1 VRILIYGINYFP
13 ELTGIGKYTGEMAEW
28 LAARGH
34 DVRIVTA
41 PPYYPAWHVADG
53 YSRWKYSHERLNG
66 VKVWRCPLYVPANQ
80 SGLKRIF
87 HLASFALS
95 SLPVM
100 IRQIFWKP
108 DVVLVI
114 EPPLFCAPM
123 AWLTARLSRA
133 KCWLHVQDFEVDAAF
148 DLGIIPFAWMKKL
161 VSAIERWLMQRFDG
175 VSTISGSMVKR
186 LVEKGVQQKKTL
198 LFPNWAD
205 IQNIR
210 ADAKGAL
217 AFRRLLDI
225 PEQGMIVLYSG
236 NMGEKQGLELV
247 IEAADLLRDQQH
259 LFFALCGE
267 GAIKERL
274 QALVKEKQLE
284 NVQFLSLQPANRL
297 AGMLSSA
304 NVHLVVQKAHAADLV
319 MPSKLTNILSVGGH
333 AIVTANEDTELGQLA
348 KAHPGVLELC
358 PPEDVNTLAQLIS
371 AATEA
376 GKEARVFNAKAR
388 QYAEDYLDR
397 DRILASFTDELER
410 CKAD

>member
-1 VRILIYGINYFP
+1 
-13 ELTGIGKYTGEMAEW
+13 MAEW

-53 YSRWKYSHERLNG
+53 YSGWKYSHERLND
-66 VKVWRCPLYVPANQ
+66 VKIWRCPLYVPANQ
-80 SGLKRIF
+80 SGLKRIL

-95 SLPVM
+95 SIPVM
-100 IRQIFWKP
+100 LRQVFWKP
-108 DVVLVI
+108 DLVVVI
-114 EPPLFCAPM
+114 EPPLFCAPA
-123 AWLTARLSRA
+123 AWLCARLSGA

-148 DLGIIPFAWMKKL
+148 DLGILPFAWMKKL
-161 VSAIERWLMQRFDG
+161 VSAIEQWLMQRFDR
-175 VSTISGSMVKR
+175 VSTISGSMLKR
-186 LVEKGVQQKKTL
+186 LIEKGVKQEKTL

-205 IQNIR
+205 IQQIR

-217 AFRRLLDI
+217 AFRQLLDI
-225 PEQGMIVLYSG
+225 PEQGFIALYAG

-247 IEAADLLRDQQH
+247 IEVADLLSEQRE
-259 LFFALCGE
+259 LFFVLCGE
-267 GAIKERL
+267 GAARARL

-284 NVQFLSLQPANRL
+284 NVQFLSLQPANKL
-297 AGMLSSA
+297 AGMLSAA
-304 NVHLVVQKAHAADLV
+304 NIHLVVQKAHAADLV
-319 MPSKLTNILSVGGH
+319 MPSKLTNILAVGGH

-358 PPEDVNTLAQLIS
+358 PPEDVNALAQLIS

-397 DRILASFTDELER
+397 DKILAVFAVEAER
-410 CKAD
+410 VVRSGDQRQ

>member
-1 VRILIYGINYFP
+1 
-13 ELTGIGKYTGEMAEW
+13 MAEW

-80 SGLKRIF
+80 SGLKRIL

-100 IRQIFWKP
+100 IRQILWKP
-108 DVVLVI
+108 DTIVVI
-114 EPPLFCAPM
+114 EPPLFCAPI
-123 AWLTARLSRA
+123 AWLCARLSGA

-148 DLGIIPFAWMKKL
+148 DLGILPFAWMKKL
-161 VSAIERWLMQRFDG
+161 VSAIEQWLMRRFDR
-175 VSTISGSMVKR
+175 VSTISGSMLKR
-186 LVEKGVQQKKTL
+186 LVEKGVQQEKTL

-217 AFRRLLDI
+217 AFRQLLDI
-225 PEQGMIVLYSG
+225 PEQDFIALYAG
-236 NMGEKQGLELV
+236 NMGEKQGLEMV
-247 IEAADLLRDQQH
+247 IEAADLLSKQRE
-259 LFFALCGE
+259 LFFVLCGE
-267 GAIKERL
+267 GAARARL
-274 QALVKEKQLE
+274 QALAREKGLMNVK
-284 NVQFLSLQPANRL
+284 FLPLQPADRL
-297 AGMLSSA
+297 AGMLSAA
-304 NVHLVVQKAHAADLV
+304 NVHLVVQRAHAADLV

-333 AIVTANEDTELGQLA
+333 AIVTANKDTELGQLS
-348 KAHPGVLELC
+348 KAHPDVLELC
-358 PPEDVNTLAQLIS
+358 PPEDVNALAQLIGV
-371 AATEA
+371 ATEA

-397 DRILASFTDELER
+397 DKILAVFAVEAER
-410 CKAD
+410 VVRSGDQRQ